1 MDYGIQYLLSLFS
14 RFSRQ
19 GLDSNVLRFVA
30 KLKNPE
36 NQVDAGRLFVILY
49 YLADD
54 TISVFEPPRR
64 NSGECEITKLIIAM

>member
-1 MDYGIQYLLSLFS
+1 M
-14 RFSRQ
+14 
-19 GLDSNVLRFVA
+19 LRFVA

-36 NQVDAGRLFVILY
+36 NQVDAGRLFIILY

-64 NSGECEITKLIIAM
+64 NSGEQYDI